1 MTGRG
6 ILIVEDEVLIS
17 MCLEDVLHDWGYDV
31 VGISPTLDDAFEKL
45 SSTSFSAA
53 VLDINLGRD
62 LVWPF
67 ARALMGR
74 GIGFAFLSS
83 DCERDDF
90 PADLAGAHRMC
101 KPFEEER
108 LQAVISSL
116 VLPRCA

>member
-1 MTGRG
+1 MSGRG

-17 MCLEDVLHDWGYDV
+17 MSLEDALHDWGYDV
-31 VGISPTLDDAFEKL
+31 VGIAPTLDAAFGKL
-45 SSTSFSAA
+45 SSTSFCAA
-53 VLDINLGRD
+53 ILDINLGRD

-74 GIGFAFLSS
+74 GIGFTFLSS

-90 PADLAGAHRMC
+90 PSDLAGAHRMC
-101 KPFEEER
+101 KPFEER
-108 LQAVISSL
+108 HLQAVMRSL